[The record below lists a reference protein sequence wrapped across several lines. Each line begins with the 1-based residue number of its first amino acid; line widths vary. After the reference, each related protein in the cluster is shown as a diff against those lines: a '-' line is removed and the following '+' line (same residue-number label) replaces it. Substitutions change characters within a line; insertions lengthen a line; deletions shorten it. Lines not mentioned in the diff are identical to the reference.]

1 MGVIKNRLRK
11 AVNSFQGLG
20 DVDVFIQ
27 DTNPNSD
34 YFNVYDLPEELTL
47 GASSFLIA
55 GSSLLKGNI
64 ELKIELID
72 SSGNVIFTTPID
84 NYLEGLSRRVSIEV
98 YDNTSPGVATLHILG
113 ELDPKKTQ
121 VPTNFQNVYNV
132 RWSKNININTTKP
145 NTREILFYGQPTISV
160 TEVPKGLIDRSDVG
174 GSLKESTVNATVN
187 IDVTPEVVFDSEPN
201 DQEDFGEDPIT
212 RGDVGFDEDIK
223 SKKPSTKA
231 DVSRNIRGS
240 KKKGLGKGKGGG
252 GSQTSEF
259 DLTANIIAVDAGV
272 NNSANKLTSDFI
284 GATITITNPHTLVN
298 TTKYPTSKYTL
309 PTTYSTKISDV
320 VNEKTFKLQNPY
332 YITDNRNRRIPVSL
346 KSSTNN
352 ASITYETFVEETNN
366 TTYLRS
372 FADITIG
379 NLRTFSGDVFKSK
392 IFVKDSNAASDYEE
406 IYDGIIESPNILIN
420 ENSATGFQN
429 IGFFH
434 TQSIIDNN
442 WVSSSRVSGR
452 TTGSFVTQ
460 NNSYIMDGALISGSV
475 QPLDDYVEF
484 RTAVSYSLE
493 NSVDYDISFDSYFIK
508 GLKQYKE
515 KSSDGSMFELKT
527 EKRAELQVYLSGSG
541 ITGTDG
547 EEDYF
552 LGKID
557 IDDNENDEGFRS
569 NVVGSFRSSKTG
581 SPTSWLLF
589 RLYAG
594 QFVIKDV
601 SFVPWSETNFNP
613 NYFRTLI
620 PMPAE
625 KIIRK
630 KDKFDFR
637 AEFYDVNNNE
647 AEVGAEVNNIVFNGV
662 PTIVDGQDN
671 KISGSMFIGDSVE
684 MYGTNPAFIRSVGYK
699 GFDNTISDGK
709 GGFLLFSGSI
719 GNGAVGGNRL
729 TASEAYDGV
738 GLEIVDA
745 HASENRFL
753 KFRTNPSTFQVVTN
767 DFYFGQDRSIA
778 GAQFISGSL
787 GNIEISSSNFHL
799 DNDGSVVMQGTITA
813 EAGGTI
819 GGFSL
824 GGSSMFSGTQPTPTF
839 FLSGSGHSGTNFE
852 KLNLFISS
860 SGFQVNAQGAISS
873 SVGRIGGWTISDNL
887 LTSDGGGIRLN
898 SNGNNSEISIN
909 SHTFGNE
916 GIQLGFNSGNPR
928 FYAGDGSNNFL
939 RYDTSNGVEIKTA
952 KFLLDTDRL
961 DINSDDSRISVFDDA
976 SSPKERIRIGEVD
989 GGSVFGM
996 KIFDGTGTADS
1007 DILVEFGEGGNK
1019 IAGWTISDSKISSN
1033 NLNLNSA
1040 GIVETSTYVS
1050 GLKGFRLSSEGN
1062 GFLEVENAKI
1072 RGTLRTTVFEK
1083 ESVNAVGG
1091 QLQVGNATV
1100 ITGSSTILADATTI
1114 PVENVSGFTGS
1125 EIIMAKKIGNT
1136 GFSTEYMLI
1145 TSQSRR
1151 DSSSN
1156 TDFSGSLFVTR
1167 GYSGSNPI
1175 ANMLSGSIGDTG
1187 TAGTTLEPGQ
1197 VLVST
1202 GFYNEAT
1209 NVGSGYIRM
1218 NANPND
1224 PATPYIDIVERT
1236 GSKIYEVDLKARLGD
1251 LSGLSSALVGSSPGF
1266 GLFSENVFLTGKIT
1280 ATSGEIGGWTIH
1292 SDKIFTGT
1300 DEDTANYT
1308 SGAGRLILSSSG
1320 ALHAKEFYIDKDGN
1334 AAFKGDISAATGTI
1348 GNSIQIGSGENVFKA
1363 DSNGIYLGNETFSS
1377 AEFRVTPAG
1386 AVTAT
1391 NATLTGAITATS
1403 GDIAG
1408 WNINGN
1414 RLDSTNDRVILD
1426 GNNNNG
1432 EIRLGNT
1439 PPTSVGYT
1447 SNAGIYMNGAGD
1459 FLARADGDNYIKL
1472 DSDATPKLE
1481 IKSNAF
1487 VLDTVSSNV
1496 GIKMDSSNSTIITQ
1510 SGSNDTAVRMTANT
1524 DTNIAAFEVSQ
1535 SGLPLL
1541 KAGGLERHIFSI
1553 TQNMEMSSIP
1563 LEEEEL
1569 LTYDPGDASAQSS
1582 ANTSVGQ
1589 VLQSVDDINSLSEVN
1604 ETFVGSVLEGSTA
1617 VGVPTV
1623 RAATMVVNS
1632 HFSASNFNAGGAI
1645 WLKNTKN
1652 SSTKNTKSR
1661 IYLEDHAASGSTKA
1675 IPVGVDVRKYYA
1687 DGNFANTDFIHQTA
1701 AWSSLHSSAD
1711 ADARFVPHGD
1721 ITGSAIYNFQEV
1733 LQETAN
1739 DKWADGKFCL
1749 MRLDVDTSDLYKLE
1763 HRKEFVF
1770 LEARESTGSGADN
1783 TASTLRPKS
1792 RVFQVQASGSVVAN
1806 GNITAFGSTFM
1817 NVSDKRLKRD
1827 VHTISESIDRVLELR
1842 PTEFVWKD
1850 NNKQDVG
1857 FIAQEV
1863 EELLPEVVETSKGF
1877 IDTDGEQENE
1887 IKDMKTISYP
1897 KLIPYLVDTIQVMD
1911 KRIKELEKKVK

>member
-1 MGVIKNRLRK
+1 MGIIKNRLRK
-11 AVNSFQGLG
+11 AVNSFEGLG
-20 DVDVFIQ
+20 DIDVFIQ

-55 GSSLLKGNI
+55 GSSLLRGNV
-64 ELKIELID
+64 EVKVELID
-72 SSGNVIFTTPID
+72 SSGKVIFTTPID
-84 NYLEGLSRRVSIEV
+84 NYLEGLSRRVSIEI
-98 YDNTSPGVATLHILG
+98 YDNASPGVATLHIVG
-113 ELDPKKTQ
+113 ELDPKKTE
-121 VPTNFQNVYNV
+121 VPVNFQNVYNV

-160 TEVPKGLIDRSDVG
+160 TEVAKGLIDRSDVG

-187 IDVTPEVVFDSEPN
+187 IDVNPEVVFDSEPN

-212 RGDVGFDEDIK
+212 RGDVGFEEDIK
-223 SKKPSTKA
+223 SKKPSAKA
-231 DVSRNIRGS
+231 DVIRNIRGS

-272 NNSANKLTSDFI
+272 NNPANKLTSDFI

-309 PTTYSTKISDV
+309 PTTYSTKISDIL
-320 VNEKTFKLQNPY
+320 NEKTFKLQNPY

-434 TQSIIDNN
+434 TQSIINNN

-508 GLKQYKE
+508 GLKQYRE

-541 ITGTDG
+541 ITGVDG

-613 NYFRTLI
+613 NYFRALI

-637 AEFYDVNNNE
+637 AEFYDVNSNE

-662 PTIVDGQDN
+662 PMIVDGQDN

-699 GFDNTISDGK
+699 GFDTTISDSK

-839 FLSGSGHSGTNFE
+839 FLSGSGHSGANFE

-860 SGFQVNAQGAISS
+860 SGFQVNAQGAMSA
-873 SVGRIGGWTISDNL
+873 SVGRIGGFTISETTLANGTDIVLDANNKKITLDNGSL
-887 LTSDGGGIRLN
+887 VID
-898 SNGNNSEISIN
+898 NNSGTPVIRSATN
-909 SHTFGNE
+909 FAS
-916 GIQLGFNSGNPR
+916 
-928 FYAGDGSNNFL
+928 GDGFFLSTATSNNF
-939 RYDTSNGVEIKTA
+939 RVG
-952 KFLLDTDRL
+952 
-961 DINSDDSRISVFDDA
+961 DA
-976 SSPKERIRIGEVD
+976 SAARLQ
-989 GGSVFGM
+989 F
-996 KIFDGTGTADS
+996 TGTNTEIYNS
-1007 DILVEFGEGGNK
+1007 SNTKLVTLGGTNE
-1019 IAGWTISDSKISSN
+1019 IAGWTINSSTIASN
-1033 NLNLNSA
+1033 NLILNSA
-1040 GIVETSTYVS
+1040 GIVETSTYAS
-1050 GLKGFRLSSEGN
+1050 GLKGFRLSAEGN

-1091 QLQVGNATV
+1091 QLQVGNATT

-1125 EIIMAKKIGNT
+1125 EIIMAKKFSTT

-1151 DSSSN
+1151 DSSSD

-1202 GFYNEAT
+1202 GFYNAAT
-1209 NVGSGYIRM
+1209 SVGSGYIRM

-1251 LSGLSSALVGSSPGF
+1251 LSGLSSGLVGSSPGF

-1280 ATSGEIGGWTIH
+1280 ATSGAIGGFTIDADEIKSGTTFILD
-1292 SDKIFTGT
+1292 SDT
-1300 DEDTANYT
+1300 
-1308 SGAGRLILSSSG
+1308 SSG
-1320 ALHAKEFYIDKDGN
+1320 QIKIGASGGPGSSNGTTNAGVYIDG
-1334 AAFKGDISAATGTI
+1334 TGVFNLV
-1348 GNSIQIGSGENVFKA
+1348 GNSSNFMRFHSGGLEINTAKFDV
-1363 DSNGIYLGNETFSS
+1363 NT
-1377 AEFRVTPAG
+1377 AG
-1386 AVTAT
+1386 EVTAT
-1391 NATLTGAITATS
+1391 DVTLTGGITATS
-1403 GDIAG
+1403 GKIAG
-1408 WNINGN
+1408 WDINGN
-1414 RLDSTNDRVILD
+1414 RLDSTGDRVILD
-1426 GNNNNG
+1426 GDNNNG

-1439 PPTSVGYT
+1439 PPDSVGYT

-1459 FLARADGDNYIKL
+1459 FLARADGDNFIKL
-1472 DSDATPKLE
+1472 DSDATPKLQ

-1510 SGSNDTAVRMTANT
+1510 SGSNDTAIRMTANT
-1524 DTNIAAFEVSQ
+1524 NTNIAAFEVSQ

-1563 LEEEEL
+1563 QEDEEL
-1569 LTYDPGDASAQSS
+1569 LTYDAGDASAQSS

-1589 VLQSVDDINSLSEVN
+1589 VLQSVDDINTIAEVN
-1604 ETFVGSVLEGSTA
+1604 DSFVGSVLQGSTA

-1623 RAATMVVNS
+1623 RMATAVVGA
-1632 HFSASNFNAGGAI
+1632 HLSASNFNAGGAI
-1645 WLKNTKN
+1645 WLKNTKKG
-1652 SSTKNTKSR
+1652 STKNTKSR
-1661 IYLEDHAASGSTKA
+1661 IYLNDIAASGSTTA
-1675 IPVGVDVRKYYA
+1675 IPVGVDVRKYY
-1687 DGNFANTDFIHQTA
+1687 DDTTFANTNFIRQTA

-1711 ADARFVPHGD
+1711 ADARFVKNGAT
-1721 ITGSAIYNFQEV
+1721 TGSAIYNFQEV

-1749 MRLDVDTSDLYKLE
+1749 MRLDVDTSDLYKLAR
-1763 HRKEFVF
+1763 RKEFVF

-1817 NVSDKRLKRD
+1817 NVSDERLKRD

-1850 NNKQDVG
+1850 NNKQDIG

>member
-1 MGVIKNRLRK
+1 MGIIKNRLRK
-11 AVNSFQGLG
+11 AVNSFEGLG
-20 DVDVFIQ
+20 DIDVFIQ

-55 GSSLLKGNI
+55 GSSLLKANV
-64 ELKIELID
+64 EVKIELID

-84 NYLEGLSRRVSIEV
+84 NYLEGLSRRVSMEI
-98 YDNTSPGVATLHILG
+98 YDNASPGVATLHIVG
-113 ELDPKKTQ
+113 ELDPKKTE
-121 VPTNFQNVYNV
+121 VPINFQNVYNV

-187 IDVTPEVVFDSEPN
+187 INVTPEVVLDSEP
-201 DQEDFGEDPIT
+201 DDLEDFREDPIT

-223 SKKPSTKA
+223 AKKPSAKA
-231 DVSRNIRGS
+231 DVIRNIRGS

-259 DLTANIIAVDAGV
+259 NLTANIIAVDAGV

-309 PTTYSTKISDV
+309 PTTYSTKISDIL
-320 VNEKTFKLQNPY
+320 NEKTFKLQNPY

-434 TQSIIDNN
+434 TQSTIDNN

-460 NNSYIMDGALISGSV
+460 DNSYIMDGALISGSV

-541 ITGTDG
+541 ITGVDG

-581 SPTSWLLF
+581 SPHSFLLF

-613 NYFRTLI
+613 SYFRTLI

-647 AEVGAEVNNIVFNGV
+647 AEVGAEVSNIVFNGV
-662 PTIVDGQDN
+662 PMIVDGQDN

-684 MYGTNPAFIRSVGYK
+684 MYGTNPAFIRSVGYN
-699 GFDNTISDGK
+699 GFDNTISGGK

-719 GNGAVGGNRL
+719 GDGAVGGNRL

-860 SGFQVNAQGAISS
+860 SGFQVNAQGAMSA
-873 SVGRIGGWTISDNL
+873 SVGRIGGFTISETTLANGTDIVLDAGNKKITLDNGSL
-887 LTSDGGGIRLN
+887 VID
-898 SNGNNSEISIN
+898 NNSGTPVIRSATN
-909 SHTFGNE
+909 FAS
-916 GIQLGFNSGNPR
+916 
-928 FYAGDGSNNFL
+928 GDGFFLSTATSNNF
-939 RYDTSNGVEIKTA
+939 RVG
-952 KFLLDTDRL
+952 
-961 DINSDDSRISVFDDA
+961 DA
-976 SSPKERIRIGEVD
+976 SAARLQ
-989 GGSVFGM
+989 F
-996 KIFDGTGTADS
+996 TGTNTEIYNS
-1007 DILVEFGEGGNK
+1007 SNTKLVSLGASNE
-1019 IAGWTISDSKISSN
+1019 IAGWTINSSTIASN
-1033 NLNLNSA
+1033 NLILNSA
-1040 GIVETSTYVS
+1040 GIVETSTYES
-1050 GLKGFRLSSEGN
+1050 GLKGFRLSAEGN

-1100 ITGSSTILADATTI
+1100 ITGSTTIASDKTTI

-1125 EIIMAKKIGNT
+1125 EIIMAKTIHDT

-1151 DSSSN
+1151 DSSSD

-1167 GYSGSNPI
+1167 GYSGSVPTTHI
-1175 ANMLSGSIGDTG
+1175 TSSLGDSPSSPQ
-1187 TAGTTLEPGQ
+1187 TLEPGQ

-1202 GFYNEAT
+1202 GFFNEAT
-1209 NVGSGYIRM
+1209 SVGSGYIRL

-1224 PATPYIDIVERT
+1224 TATPFIDIVERT
-1236 GSKIYEVDLKARLGD
+1236 GSKIYDVDLKARLGD
-1251 LSGLSSALVGSSPGF
+1251 LSGLSSAKVGSSPGF
-1266 GLFSENVFLTGKIT
+1266 GLFSENVFLTGK
-1280 ATSGEIGGWTIH
+1280 
-1292 SDKIFTGT
+1292 
-1300 DEDTANYT
+1300 
-1308 SGAGRLILSSSG
+1308 
-1320 ALHAKEFYIDKDGN
+1320 
-1334 AAFKGDISAATGTI
+1334 
-1348 GNSIQIGSGENVFKA
+1348 
-1363 DSNGIYLGNETFSS
+1363 
-1377 AEFRVTPAG
+1377 
-1386 AVTAT
+1386 
-1391 NATLTGAITATS
+1391 
-1403 GDIAG
+1403 
-1408 WNINGN
+1408 
-1414 RLDSTNDRVILD
+1414 
-1426 GNNNNG
+1426 
-1432 EIRLGNT
+1432 
-1439 PPTSVGYT
+1439 
-1447 SNAGIYMNGAGD
+1447 
-1459 FLARADGDNYIKL
+1459 
-1472 DSDATPKLE
+1472 
-1481 IKSNAF
+1481 
-1487 VLDTVSSNV
+1487 
-1496 GIKMDSSNSTIITQ
+1496 
-1510 SGSNDTAVRMTANT
+1510 
-1524 DTNIAAFEVSQ
+1524 
-1535 SGLPLL
+1535 
-1541 KAGGLERHIFSI
+1541 
-1553 TQNMEMSSIP
+1553 
-1563 LEEEEL
+1563 
-1569 LTYDPGDASAQSS
+1569 
-1582 ANTSVGQ
+1582 
-1589 VLQSVDDINSLSEVN
+1589 
-1604 ETFVGSVLEGSTA
+1604 
-1617 VGVPTV
+1617 
-1623 RAATMVVNS
+1623 
-1632 HFSASNFNAGGAI
+1632 
-1645 WLKNTKN
+1645 
-1652 SSTKNTKSR
+1652 
-1661 IYLEDHAASGSTKA
+1661 
-1675 IPVGVDVRKYYA
+1675 
-1687 DGNFANTDFIHQTA
+1687 
-1701 AWSSLHSSAD
+1701 
-1711 ADARFVPHGD
+1711 
-1721 ITGSAIYNFQEV
+1721 
-1733 LQETAN
+1733 
-1739 DKWADGKFCL
+1739 
-1749 MRLDVDTSDLYKLE
+1749 
-1763 HRKEFVF
+1763 
-1770 LEARESTGSGADN
+1770 
-1783 TASTLRPKS
+1783 
-1792 RVFQVQASGSVVAN
+1792 
-1806 GNITAFGSTFM
+1806 
-1817 NVSDKRLKRD
+1817 
-1827 VHTISESIDRVLELR
+1827 
-1842 PTEFVWKD
+1842 
-1850 NNKQDVG
+1850 
-1857 FIAQEV
+1857 
-1863 EELLPEVVETSKGF
+1863 
-1877 IDTDGEQENE
+1877 
-1887 IKDMKTISYP
+1887 
-1897 KLIPYLVDTIQVMD
+1897 
-1911 KRIKELEKKVK
+1911 